1 MAGRMSNRDRIEHLR
16 LEADAAAKEKAA
28 AKAEKAAR
36 AAAPGAA
43 APRKTASKTSS
54 KTSAQKARGRVRI
67 VWNVCD
73 PSGKEVKQFPYAQEQ
88 EAQAEAKL
96 QTATTG
102 KTHFVAKAEVP
113 FSS

>member
-28 AKAEKAAR
+28 AKAEKAAK

-43 APRKTASKTSS
+43 APRKASS
-54 KTSAQKARGRVRI
+54 KAAAPKTRGRIRI

-88 EAQAEAKL
+88 EAQAEAKQ
-96 QTATTG
+96 QTAATG

-113 FSS
+113 FGS